1 MKGAERHIRMA
12 VQRVSYDI
20 VLTAT
25 NDAGVAKLTGP
36 GRLVDWKDP
45 GVMLDDLGAIDL
57 TVWGATTAQLKMR
70 AKTWPERFDR
80 VTGDYFGV
88 SSAGEHRF
96 DVFVSTD
103 RFMRLLDLAHGSRR
117 AVLTL
122 RCHVSPDGAS
132 TSCAKSRFPPRGG
145 EQSYLPLVGR
155 STPKARVGVPAP
167 TFPAKPVL
175 MPRTQK
181 LGTPRA
187 RALRRAMT
195 PAEKRLWRHLDRV
208 PVPGTH
214 FRRQA
219 PHRPLRG
226 GFRVSQRQ
234 ARDRGRWRAAWVR
247 PERRCRPDPH
257 ALAREPGLPRSALL
271 EQRSPQA
278 DRRGSRHDLRRS
290 LQQPYPSAVAPTPP
304 PRRARATTLPARGRG
319 SSVAPNRCPISSSN
333 SSPKKSPPAC
343 SAARRRT

>member
-117 AVLTL
+117 AVLTCAATPP
-122 RCHVSPDGAS
+122 RTARS
-132 TSCAKSRFPPRGG
+132 TSCARSRFRPQGG
-145 EQSYLPLVGR
+145 EFPLPLAGR
-155 STPKARVGVPAP
+155 AESRGARPGWGCQRRRFRLSPNSCPALENSAPPAP
-167 TFPAKPVL
+167 
-175 MPRTQK
+175 
-181 LGTPRA
+181 A
-187 RALRRAMT
+187 RS
-195 PAEKRLWRHLDRV
+195 
-208 PVPGTH
+208 G
-214 FRRQA
+214 A
-219 PHRPLRG
+219 P
-226 GFRVSQRQ
+226 
-234 ARDRGRWRAAWVR
+234 
-247 PERRCRPDPH
+247 
-257 ALAREPGLPRSALL
+257 
-271 EQRSPQA
+271 
-278 DRRGSRHDLRRS
+278 
-290 LQQPYPSAVAPTPP
+290 
-304 PRRARATTLPARGRG
+304 
-319 SSVAPNRCPISSSN
+319 
-333 SSPKKSPPAC
+333 
-343 SAARRRT
+343 